1 MYFAKLTEQN
11 YCDSIV
17 TLKEGVFM
25 TVLQCIGI
33 GVLLAR
39 THYLVT
45 STNYLFTKIQN
56 LEDKVRQINFKKNYI
71 KNETNKTISR
81 NNTAIF
87 RTRRNAKAHRVVR

>member
-1 MYFAKLTEQN
+1 MIMLLLML
-11 YCDSIV
+11 II
-17 TLKEGVFM
+17 
-25 TVLQCIGI
+25 LQCIGI

-71 KNETNKTISR
+71 KNETNKTIS
-81 NNTAIF
+81 
-87 RTRRNAKAHRVVR
+87 